1 MFTERDKFI
10 YAATCWTKEKSV
22 ENFWYLWAHG
32 FRTTKNPFFK
42 LWRIF
47 RNTVNGRY
55 REIAEKKHD
64 AW

>member
-1 MFTERDKFI
+1 MIR
-10 YAATCWTKEKSV
+10 AATMWTQKKNA
-22 ENFWYLWAHG
+22 ENFWFLWAHG
-32 FRTTKNPFFK
+32 FRTKNPFFK

-55 REIAEKKHD
+55 REIAEKQYD

>member
-1 MFTERDKFI
+1 MFSEKDKMI
-10 YAATCWTKEKSV
+10 HAATAWTQKKSV
-22 ENFWYLWAHG
+22 ENFLLLWRYG
-32 FRTTKNPFFK
+32 FRTENPFFK

-55 REIAEKKHD
+55 AEIAEKKYL

>member
-1 MFTERDKFI
+1 MTEKEKFI
-10 YAATCWTKEKSV
+10 YAAIAWTNKKSFA
-22 ENFWYLWAHG
+22 NFMQLWRTG
-32 FRTTKNPFFK
+32 FRTGNPFFK

-55 REIAEKKHD
+55 AEIAEKGYR

>member
-1 MFTERDKFI
+1 MTEREKLI
-10 YAATCWTKEKSV
+10 HAAIAWTNKKSFA
-22 ENFWYLWAHG
+22 NFMQLWHTG
-32 FRTTKNPFFK
+32 FRTENPFFK

-55 REIAEKKHD
+55 AEIAEKGYR

>member
-1 MFTERDKFI
+1 MTEKEKFI
-10 YAATCWTKEKSV
+10 HATTAWTNKKSFA
-22 ENFWYLWAHG
+22 NFMQLWQTG
-32 FRTTKNPFFK
+32 FRTENPFFK

-55 REIAEKKHD
+55 AEIAEKGWR

>member
-1 MFTERDKFI
+1 MTEREKFI
-10 YAATCWTKEKSV
+10 HVATAWTNKKSFA
-22 ENFWYLWAHG
+22 NFMQLWRTG
-32 FRTTKNPFFK
+32 FRTKNPFFK

-55 REIAEKKHD
+55 AEIAKKGWR

>member
-1 MFTERDKFI
+1 MVTERDEMI
-10 YAATCWTKEKSV
+10 HAAAAWTQKKSI
-22 ENFWYLWAHG
+22 ENFWLLWAHG
-32 FRTTKNPFFK
+32 FRTKNPFFK

-55 REIAEKKHD
+55 AEIAEKQYR

>member
-1 MFTERDKFI
+1 MTEREKFI
-10 YAATCWTKEKSV
+10 HAATAWTNKKSFT
-22 ENFWYLWAHG
+22 NFMQLWHTG
-32 FRTTKNPFFK
+32 FRTKNPFFK

-55 REIAEKKHD
+55 REIAEKGYR

>member
-1 MFTERDKFI
+1 MTEREKFI
-10 YAATCWTKEKSV
+10 KNVTAWNHKKSFT
-22 ENFWYLWAHG
+22 NFMILWHTS
-32 FRTTKNPFFK
+32 FRTKNPFFK

-55 REIAEKKHD
+55 AEIEEKGWR

>member
-1 MFTERDKFI
+1 MFTERDKMI
-10 YAATCWTKEKSV
+10 YAATAWTQKKST
-22 ENFWYLWAHG
+22 ENFWFLWAHG
-32 FRTTKNPFFK
+32 FNTKNPFFK

-55 REIAEKKHD
+55 REIAEKKYQ

>member
-1 MFTERDKFI
+1 MVTKRDKLI
-10 YAATCWTKEKSV
+10 RAATMWTNKKSFA
-22 ENFWYLWAHG
+22 NFMQLWQTG
-32 FRTTKNPFFK
+32 FRTENPFFK

-55 REIAEKKHD
+55 AEIAEKKHR

>member
-1 MFTERDKFI
+1 MTEKEKFI
-10 YAATCWTKEKSV
+10 CSVVAWTNKKSFA
-22 ENFWYLWAHG
+22 NFMQLWQTG
-32 FRTTKNPFFK
+32 FRTKNPFFK

-55 REIAEKKHD
+55 REIAKKGYD